1 MDIVIDFFKIK
12 NSQQSEN
19 SRYREKIFAIYP
31 SLSLTMNLYLEYIKN
46 PYKTKAN
53 TKQQHLKGK
62 WPDLQKEVTQLAN
75 ELNEKLL
82 SIIHHPG
89 NVI

>member
-1 MDIVIDFFKIK
+1 
-12 NSQQSEN
+12 
-19 SRYREKIFAIYP
+19 
-31 SLSLTMNLYLEYIKN
+31 MNLYLEYIKN
-46 PYKTKAN
+46 PYKPKAN

-82 SIIHHPG
+82 SIINHPG